1 MREKTS
7 QTHSQRVVSLWPT
20 LICVYAMYI
29 AHDLSKKKWS
39 RVILQANIV
48 ITVWVQLMINIGLF
62 PY

>member
-48 ITVWVQLMINIGLF
+48 NTGLATTHD
-62 PY
+62 